1 MQRHGCNGGRGWY
14 RAGVEH
20 RIGEAVWYHAVEGHE
35 YKPSLSYTLEGCQ
48 SGVVVMSLTDWLGRN
63 QRHRP
68 VRKFL

>member
-1 MQRHGCNGGRGWY
+1 MDAEGEGCY

-35 YKPSLSYTLEGCQ
+35 YKPNLSYALEALEGCQ
-48 SGVVVMSLTDWLGRN
+48 RGVVVMSLTDWWGRN